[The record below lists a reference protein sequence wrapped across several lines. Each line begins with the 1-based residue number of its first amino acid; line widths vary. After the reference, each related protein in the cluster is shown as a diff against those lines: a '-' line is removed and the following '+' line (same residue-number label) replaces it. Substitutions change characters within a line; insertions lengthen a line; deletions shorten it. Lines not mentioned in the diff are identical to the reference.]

1 MLNLIMNRNFIYLL
15 IENSIKNLCLTKQA
29 ILWLLLVLLTT
40 SNMVGRFFTALAAI
54 AHPIFDR
61 RQVQRYHEI
70 GDDRRRI
77 NLAIFTPYIIMTWF
91 SASVTLLVSYQL
103 AMRGASLPAVTFLS
117 VWLACWF
124 VITWRGI
131 KYKIAY

>member
-1 MLNLIMNRNFIYLL
+1 MKDYIHTRIEQLIKRRATLTKLL
-15 IENSIKNLCLTKQA
+15 ILVYLIALT
-29 ILWLLLVLLTT
+29 I
-40 SNMVGRFFTALAAI
+40 SNMVGRVFVMLASI
-54 AHPIFDR
+54 LHRSFDR
-61 RQVQRYHEI
+61 RQAQRYHEI
-70 GDDRRRI
+70 GEPERRRI

-103 AMRGASLPAVTFLS
+103 AMRGASMAAVTFLS

-131 KYKIAY
+131 KYKSAY